1 MKDTKDFQERYNRWK
16 KGERY
21 WDIRGVE
28 LPKYDTADK
37 DTNNTAY
44 VYQRSDGTY
53 YSTPT
58 NDGAFIEDITPVL
71 KRNLSDE
78 STWDFVGSN
87 TGRRYNTQYTDEQ
100 LKQIAQ
106 EQFQNSEMI
115 PWIDRA
121 GNKHRDINVKGLSPA
136 DPIMSFAL
144 ETVAGAPIYDKAFQI
159 GKNLTGNLVKDF
171 ARDFGY
177 TKLGNWTRNK
187 ILSSQLNKNIKNW
200 DGTVEMQYF
209 NSPNNWYRWTETPE
223 IEGIREVGK
232 NVTTRD
238 AVDINVPSNN
248 WRTAAMDNYSKS
260 KEGYWYKADIPDED
274 MPLSEYLN
282 YLKNNTNKAIGSG
295 KKYGSAH
302 GNKSQAAYGKAWDG
316 SLSTSG
322 IGQLGLLEGPVG
334 IQIPF
339 GKTRTSFKLTPIEE
353 VPIGGRVGFSTGE
366 MPMDNLGWFTKLPN
380 GRFKYNGQV
389 LPYKRIEM
397 LENQGKGR
405 YQFDKPTYQIY
416 TGPKHDISEIINQFG
431 HVKLKNLLNI
441 QNEALK
447 NIPNGTIARHRLEN
461 QKWHPTDWNTF
472 LHTRDVYKR
481 ALQYGYPGEALFP
494 ALMHDAGKLWTG
506 NGHGPYGASIV
517 RQIFPRTSK
526 DQIQAIYGHMQDNPT
541 NQLTRLVKG
550 VDIKETNPFR
560 TQWIMQKLQDSRI
573 KDQFNVI
580 PYVDDVYQLSP
591 IKGSMFDNYNNYIY
605 KLLNRNPEYG
615 NIYIKEGK
623 KLTTVGQF
631 NPNTENSLIFYNDP
645 YPLNTAVHEAISHK
659 TDNLVENELTSK
671 FIPKTD
677 INYVNV
683 PTSTYY
689 TDLADVN
696 GKGWFRD
703 NTYEDWREMRATLN
717 ELRSMKRNIDDVSDS
732 ELILDIGSVN
742 GYGQKYF
749 QLLRQLDKSS
759 RKKWLS
765 KFRTAYK
772 YLPVSIPI
780 IQTLNKD
787 DSYEKEK

>member
-16 KGERY
+16 NGERY

-28 LPKYDTADK
+28 LPKYDTAEK
-37 DTNNTAY
+37 NTNNTAY

-100 LKQIAQ
+100 LQQIAQ

-121 GNKHRDINVKGLSPA
+121 GNKHRDVNVKGLSPA

-144 ETVAGAPIYDKAFQI
+144 ESVAGAPVYNKVFQI

-177 TKLGNWTRNK
+177 TKFGNWTRNK
-187 ILSSQLNKNIKNW
+187 ILSSQLNKNIKNL
-200 DGTVEMQYF
+200 D
-209 NSPNNWYRWTETPE
+209 
-223 IEGIREVGK
+223 K
-232 NVTTRD
+232 
-238 AVDINVPSNN
+238 
-248 WRTAAMDNYSKS
+248 
-260 KEGYWYKADIPDED
+260 
-274 MPLSEYLN
+274 
-282 YLKNNTNKAIGSG
+282 
-295 KKYGSAH
+295 
-302 GNKSQAAYGKAWDG
+302 
-316 SLSTSG
+316 
-322 IGQLGLLEGPVG
+322 
-334 IQIPF
+334 
-339 GKTRTSFKLTPIEE
+339 
-353 VPIGGRVGFSTGE
+353 IGGFY
-366 MPMDNLGWFTKLPN
+366 PKFTEK
-380 GRFKYNGQV
+380 V
-389 LPYKRIEM
+389 LNIKPK
-397 LENQGKGR
+397 NSNGR
-405 YQFDKPTYQIY
+405 YQFDEPTYQIY

-481 ALQYGYPGEALFP
+481 ALQYGYPEEALFP

-506 NGHGPYGASIV
+506 DGHGPYGASIV

-541 NQLTRLVKG
+541 NRLTKLIKG

-560 TQWIMQKLQDSRI
+560 TQWIMQKLQDSGI
-573 KDQFNVI
+573 NDQFNVI

-591 IKGSMFDNYNNYIY
+591 IKGSIFDNYNNYIY

-615 NIYIKEGK
+615 DIYIKEGK
-623 KLTTVGQF
+623 KLNIVGQF
-631 NPNTENSLIFYNDP
+631 NPTTKNSLIFYNDS

-677 INYVNV
+677 INYVNI

-717 ELRSMKRNIDDVSDS
+717 ELRSMRRNIDDVQDS

-772 YLPVSIPI
+772 YLPVSIPT

-787 DSYEKEK
+787 NSYEKEK

>member
-16 KGERY
+16 NGERY
-21 WDIRGVE
+21 WEIRGVE
-28 LPKYDTADK
+28 LPKYDTAEK

-121 GNKHRDINVKGLSPA
+121 GNKHRDINIKGLSPA

-144 ETVAGAPIYDKAFQI
+144 ESVAGAPVYNKVFQI

-177 TKLGNWTRNK
+177 TKFGNWTRNK

-282 YLKNNTNKAIGSG
+282 YLKNNTNKAIGSD

-302 GNKSQAAYGKAWDG
+302 GNKSQASYGKPWDG
-316 SLSTSG
+316 GLSTSG
-322 IGQLGLLEGPVG
+322 IGQLGLLEGQAG

-389 LPYKRIEM
+389 LPYKRIEI

-560 TQWIMQKLQDSRI
+560 TQWIMQKLQDSGI

-591 IKGSMFDNYNNYIY
+591 IKGSIFDNYNNYIY
-605 KLLNRNPEYG
+605 KLLNRNPEYSD
-615 NIYIKEGK
+615 IYIKDGK
-623 KLTTVGQF
+623 KLNIVGQF
-631 NPNTENSLIFYNDP
+631 NPTTENSLIFYNDP

-677 INYVNV
+677 INYVNIT
-683 PTSTYY
+683 TSTYY

-717 ELRSMKRNIDDVSDS
+717 ELRSMRRNIDDVSDS
-732 ELILDIGSVN
+732 ELLLDIGSVN

-759 RKKWLS
+759 RKKCLS

-772 YLPVSIPI
+772 YLPVSIPT

>member
-16 KGERY
+16 NGERY

-28 LPKYDTADK
+28 LPKYDTAEK

-106 EQFQNSEMI
+106 EQFQNYEMI

-121 GNKHRDINVKGLSPA
+121 GNKHRDINVKGLSPV

-144 ETVAGAPIYDKAFQI
+144 ETVAGAPVYNKVFQI
-159 GKNLTGNLVKDF
+159 GKNLTENLVKDF

-187 ILSSQLNKNIKNW
+187 ILSSQLNKNIK
-200 DGTVEMQYF
+200 
-209 NSPNNWYRWTETPE
+209 
-223 IEGIREVGK
+223 
-232 NVTTRD
+232 
-238 AVDINVPSNN
+238 
-248 WRTAAMDNYSKS
+248 
-260 KEGYWYKADIPDED
+260 
-274 MPLSEYLN
+274 
-282 YLKNNTNKAIGSG
+282 
-295 KKYGSAH
+295 
-302 GNKSQAAYGKAWDG
+302 
-316 SLSTSG
+316 
-322 IGQLGLLEGPVG
+322 
-334 IQIPF
+334 
-339 GKTRTSFKLTPIEE
+339 KLDK
-353 VPIGGRVGFSTGE
+353 IGGFY
-366 MPMDNLGWFTKLPN
+366 PKFTEK
-380 GRFKYNGQV
+380 V
-389 LPYKRIEM
+389 LNIKPK
-397 LENQGKGR
+397 NSNGR
-405 YQFDKPTYQIY
+405 YQFDEPTYQIY

-506 NGHGPYGASIV
+506 DGHGPYGASIV

-541 NQLTRLVKG
+541 NRLTKLVKG

-560 TQWIMQKLQDSRI
+560 TQWIMQKLQDSGI

-615 NIYIKEGK
+615 DIYIKEGK

-677 INYVNV
+677 INYVNI

-717 ELRSMKRNIDDVSDS
+717 ELRSMRRNIDDVSDS
-732 ELILDIGSVN
+732 ELLLDIGSVN

-772 YLPVSIPI
+772 YLPVSIPT
-780 IQTLNKD
+780 IQTLNKNN
-787 DSYEKEK
+787 SYEKEK

>member
-16 KGERY
+16 NGERY

-28 LPKYDTADK
+28 LPKYDTAEK
-37 DTNNTAY
+37 NTNNQEY
-44 VYQRSDGTY
+44 IFQRPDGTY
-53 YSTPT
+53 YSSPT
-58 NDGAFIEDITPVL
+58 NDGAFTEDVSPVL
-71 KRNLSDE
+71 KRNLSDA

-87 TGRRYNTQYTDEQ
+87 TGRRYNTQYTDKQ
-100 LKQIAQ
+100 LQQIAQ
-106 EQFQNSEMI
+106 YQFQNSEMI
-115 PWIDRA
+115 PWIDRV
-121 GNKHRDINVKGLSPA
+121 GNKHRDINIKGLSPA

-144 ETVAGAPIYDKAFQI
+144 ESVAGAPVYNKVFQI

-177 TKLGNWTRNK
+177 TKFGNWTRNK

-232 NVTTRD
+232 NVTTHD
-238 AVDINVPSNN
+238 AVNINVPSNN

-260 KEGYWYKADIPDED
+260 KEGYWYKADIPDEN

-282 YLKNNTNKAIGSG
+282 YLKNNTNKAIGSD

-302 GNKSQAAYGKAWDG
+302 GNKSQASYGKPWDG
-316 SLSTSG
+316 GLSTSG
-322 IGQLGLLEGPVG
+322 IGQLGLLEGQAG

-389 LPYKRIEM
+389 LPYKRIEI

-472 LHTRDVYKR
+472 LHTRDMYKR
-481 ALQYGYPGEALFP
+481 ALQYGYSGEALFP

-560 TQWIMQKLQDSRI
+560 TQWIMQKLQDSGI

-615 NIYIKEGK
+615 DIYIKEGK

-677 INYVNV
+677 INYVNI

-717 ELRSMKRNIDDVSDS
+717 ELRSMRRNIDDVSDS

-772 YLPVSIPI
+772 YLPVSIPT

>member
-16 KGERY
+16 NGERY

-28 LPKYDTADK
+28 LPKYDTAEK
-37 DTNNTAY
+37 DTNNQEY
-44 VYQRSDGTY
+44 IFQRPDGTY
-53 YSTPT
+53 YSSPT
-58 NDGAFIEDITPVL
+58 NDGAFIEDVSPVL
-71 KRNLSDE
+71 KRNLFDA

-121 GNKHRDINVKGLSPA
+121 GNKHRDVNVKGLSPA

-144 ETVAGAPIYDKAFQI
+144 ESVAGAPVYNKVFQI

-177 TKLGNWTRNK
+177 TKFGNWTRNK

-389 LPYKRIEM
+389 LPYKRIEI

-405 YQFDKPTYQIY
+405 YQFDEPTYQIY

-481 ALQYGYPGEALFP
+481 ALQYGYPGEVLFP

-560 TQWIMQKLQDSRI
+560 TQWIMQKLQDSGI

-615 NIYIKEGK
+615 DIYIKEGK

-717 ELRSMKRNIDDVSDS
+717 ELRSMRRNIDDVSDS

-772 YLPVSIPI
+772 YLPVSIPT

>member
-16 KGERY
+16 NGERY
-21 WDIRGVE
+21 WEIRGVE
-28 LPKYDTADK
+28 LPKYDTAEK

-121 GNKHRDINVKGLSPA
+121 GNKHRDINIKGLSPA

-144 ETVAGAPIYDKAFQI
+144 ESVAGAPVYNKVFQI

-177 TKLGNWTRNK
+177 TKFGNWTRNK

-282 YLKNNTNKAIGSG
+282 YLKNNTNKAIGSD

-302 GNKSQAAYGKAWDG
+302 GNKSQASYGKPWDG
-316 SLSTSG
+316 GLSTSG
-322 IGQLGLLEGPVG
+322 IGQLGLLEGQAG

-389 LPYKRIEM
+389 LPYKRIEI

-560 TQWIMQKLQDSRI
+560 TQWIMQKLQDSGI

-591 IKGSMFDNYNNYIY
+591 IKGSIFDNYNNYIY
-605 KLLNRNPEYG
+605 KLLNRNPEYSD
-615 NIYIKEGK
+615 IYIKDGK
-623 KLTTVGQF
+623 KLNIVGQF
-631 NPNTENSLIFYNDP
+631 NPTTENSLIFYNDP

-677 INYVNV
+677 INYVNI

-717 ELRSMKRNIDDVSDS
+717 ELRSMRRNIDDVSDS
-732 ELILDIGSVN
+732 ELLLDIGSVN

-772 YLPVSIPI
+772 YLPVSIPT

>member
-16 KGERY
+16 NGERY

-28 LPKYDTADK
+28 LPKYDTAEK

-106 EQFQNSEMI
+106 EQFQNYEMI

-121 GNKHRDINVKGLSPA
+121 GNKHRDINVKGLSPV

-144 ETVAGAPIYDKAFQI
+144 ETVAGAPVYNKVFQI
-159 GKNLTGNLVKDF
+159 GKNLTKNLVKDF

-187 ILSSQLNKNIKNW
+187 ILSSQLNKNIK
-200 DGTVEMQYF
+200 
-209 NSPNNWYRWTETPE
+209 
-223 IEGIREVGK
+223 
-232 NVTTRD
+232 
-238 AVDINVPSNN
+238 
-248 WRTAAMDNYSKS
+248 
-260 KEGYWYKADIPDED
+260 
-274 MPLSEYLN
+274 
-282 YLKNNTNKAIGSG
+282 
-295 KKYGSAH
+295 
-302 GNKSQAAYGKAWDG
+302 
-316 SLSTSG
+316 
-322 IGQLGLLEGPVG
+322 
-334 IQIPF
+334 
-339 GKTRTSFKLTPIEE
+339 KLDK
-353 VPIGGRVGFSTGE
+353 IGGFY
-366 MPMDNLGWFTKLPN
+366 PKFTEK
-380 GRFKYNGQV
+380 V
-389 LPYKRIEM
+389 LNIKPK
-397 LENQGKGR
+397 NSNGR
-405 YQFDKPTYQIY
+405 YQFDEPTYQIY

-481 ALQYGYPGEALFP
+481 ALQYGYSGEALFP

-560 TQWIMQKLQDSRI
+560 TQWIMQKLQDSGI
-573 KDQFNVI
+573 KNQFNVI

-615 NIYIKEGK
+615 DIYIKEGK

-677 INYVNV
+677 INYVNI

-717 ELRSMKRNIDDVSDS
+717 ELRSMRRNIDDVSDS
-732 ELILDIGSVN
+732 ELLLDIGSVN

-772 YLPVSIPI
+772 YLPVSIPT

-787 DSYEKEK
+787 NSYEKEK

>member
-16 KGERY
+16 NGERY

-28 LPKYDTADK
+28 LPKYDTAEK

-106 EQFQNSEMI
+106 EQFQNYEMI

-121 GNKHRDINVKGLSPA
+121 GNKHRDINVKGLSPV

-144 ETVAGAPIYDKAFQI
+144 ETVAGAPVYNKVFQI
-159 GKNLTGNLVKDF
+159 GKNLTENLVKDF

-187 ILSSQLNKNIKNW
+187 ILSSQLNKNIK
-200 DGTVEMQYF
+200 
-209 NSPNNWYRWTETPE
+209 
-223 IEGIREVGK
+223 
-232 NVTTRD
+232 
-238 AVDINVPSNN
+238 
-248 WRTAAMDNYSKS
+248 
-260 KEGYWYKADIPDED
+260 
-274 MPLSEYLN
+274 
-282 YLKNNTNKAIGSG
+282 
-295 KKYGSAH
+295 
-302 GNKSQAAYGKAWDG
+302 
-316 SLSTSG
+316 
-322 IGQLGLLEGPVG
+322 
-334 IQIPF
+334 
-339 GKTRTSFKLTPIEE
+339 KLDK
-353 VPIGGRVGFSTGE
+353 IGGFY
-366 MPMDNLGWFTKLPN
+366 PKFTEK
-380 GRFKYNGQV
+380 V
-389 LPYKRIEM
+389 LNIKPK
-397 LENQGKGR
+397 NSNGR
-405 YQFDKPTYQIY
+405 YQFDEPTYQIY
-416 TGPKHDISEIINQFG
+416 TGPKHNISEIINQFG

-494 ALMHDAGKLWTG
+494 ALMHDAGKLQTG
-506 NGHGPYGASIV
+506 DGHGPYGASIV

-541 NQLTRLVKG
+541 NRLTKLVKG

-560 TQWIMQKLQDSRI
+560 TQWIMQKLQDSGI

-615 NIYIKEGK
+615 DIYIKEGK

-677 INYVNV
+677 INYVNI

-717 ELRSMKRNIDDVSDS
+717 ELRSMRRNIDDVSDS
-732 ELILDIGSVN
+732 ELLLDIGSVN

-772 YLPVSIPI
+772 YLPVSIPT

>member
-16 KGERY
+16 NGERY

-28 LPKYDTADK
+28 LPKYDTAEK
-37 DTNNTAY
+37 DTNNKEY
-44 VYQRSDGTY
+44 IFQRPDGTY
-53 YSTPT
+53 YSSPT
-58 NDGAFIEDITPVL
+58 NDDAFTEDVSPVL
-71 KRNLSDE
+71 KRNLSDA

-100 LKQIAQ
+100 LQQIAQ

-115 PWIDRA
+115 PWVDRA
-121 GNKHRDINVKGLSPA
+121 GNKHRDVNVKGLSPA
-136 DPIMSFAL
+136 DPIMSFTL
-144 ETVAGAPIYDKAFQI
+144 ESVSGAPVYNKVFQV
-159 GKNLTGNLVKDF
+159 GKKLTGNLVKDF

-177 TKLGNWTRNK
+177 TKFGNWTRNK
-187 ILSSQLNKNIKNW
+187 ILSSQLNKNIKNL
-200 DGTVEMQYF
+200 D
-209 NSPNNWYRWTETPE
+209 
-223 IEGIREVGK
+223 K
-232 NVTTRD
+232 
-238 AVDINVPSNN
+238 
-248 WRTAAMDNYSKS
+248 
-260 KEGYWYKADIPDED
+260 
-274 MPLSEYLN
+274 
-282 YLKNNTNKAIGSG
+282 
-295 KKYGSAH
+295 
-302 GNKSQAAYGKAWDG
+302 
-316 SLSTSG
+316 
-322 IGQLGLLEGPVG
+322 
-334 IQIPF
+334 
-339 GKTRTSFKLTPIEE
+339 
-353 VPIGGRVGFSTGE
+353 IGGFY
-366 MPMDNLGWFTKLPN
+366 PKFTEK
-380 GRFKYNGQV
+380 V
-389 LPYKRIEM
+389 LNIKPK
-397 LENQGKGR
+397 NSNGR
-405 YQFDKPTYQIY
+405 YQFDEPTYQIY
-416 TGPKHDISEIINQFG
+416 TGPKHNISEIINQFG

-481 ALQYGYPGEALFP
+481 ALQYGYPEEALFP

-506 NGHGPYGASIV
+506 DGHGPYGASIV

-541 NQLTRLVKG
+541 NRLTRLVKG

-560 TQWIMQKLQDSRI
+560 TQWIMQKLQNSGI

-580 PYVDDVYQLSP
+580 PYVDDVYQLGP
-591 IKGSMFDNYNNYIY
+591 IKGSIFDNYNNYIY

-615 NIYIKEGK
+615 DIYIKEGK
-623 KLTTVGQF
+623 KLNIVGQF
-631 NPNTENSLIFYNDP
+631 NPTTKNSLIFYNDP

-677 INYVNV
+677 INYVNI

-717 ELRSMKRNIDDVSDS
+717 ELRSMRRNIDDVQDS

-772 YLPVSIPI
+772 YLPVNIPT

>member
-16 KGERY
+16 NGERY

-28 LPKYDTADK
+28 LPKYDTAEK
-37 DTNNTAY
+37 NTNNQEY
-44 VYQRSDGTY
+44 IFQRPDGTY
-53 YSTPT
+53 YSSPT
-58 NDGAFIEDITPVL
+58 NDGAFTEDVSPVL
-71 KRNLSDE
+71 KRNLSDA

-87 TGRRYNTQYTDEQ
+87 TGRRYNTQYTDKQ
-100 LKQIAQ
+100 LQQIAQ
-106 EQFQNSEMI
+106 YQFQNSEMI
-115 PWIDRA
+115 PWIDRV
-121 GNKHRDINVKGLSPA
+121 GNKHRDINIKGLSPA

-144 ETVAGAPIYDKAFQI
+144 ESVAGAPVYNKVFQI

-177 TKLGNWTRNK
+177 TKFGNWTRNK

-232 NVTTRD
+232 NVTTHD
-238 AVDINVPSNN
+238 AVNINVPSNN

-260 KEGYWYKADIPDED
+260 KEGYWYKADIPDEN

-282 YLKNNTNKAIGSG
+282 YLKNNTNKAIGSD

-302 GNKSQAAYGKAWDG
+302 GNKSQASYGKPWDG
-316 SLSTSG
+316 GLSTSG
-322 IGQLGLLEGPVG
+322 IGQLGLLEGQAG

-389 LPYKRIEM
+389 LPYKRIEI

-472 LHTRDVYKR
+472 LHTRDMYKR
-481 ALQYGYPGEALFP
+481 ALQYGYLGEALFP

-560 TQWIMQKLQDSRI
+560 TQWIMQKLQDSGI

-615 NIYIKEGK
+615 DIYIKEGK

-677 INYVNV
+677 INYVNI

-717 ELRSMKRNIDDVSDS
+717 ELRSMRRNIDDVSDS

-772 YLPVSIPI
+772 YLPVSIPT